1 MLGAFRLPEHEVSLE
16 KSTGFAPGAL
26 ARQERDDDDV
36 SDLDT
41 EATAP
46 KRVQAHNI
54 HEQLRLRICLL
65 DYQPGSMLRENDLA
79 AEFGVSRT
87 PVREALQRLAIEGL
101 VEIRNGVGTF
111 VTLLSPADLHDM
123 YKARIEISALLGR
136 IGLRPCTPADLAEVD
151 RLIVRTEKLKH
162 SFGIREYWDINHQLH
177 FVVSDLIT
185 NMAFRDVWDSF
196 YFKST
201 RVWYGLAQTMTDDA
215 TNLLTMEIA
224 DLRLAMRENDAE
236 AIGLIKRNYISYSF
250 QRVLR
255 RAAASTS

>member
-1 MLGAFRLPEHEVSLE
+1 M
-16 KSTGFAPGAL
+16 
-26 ARQERDDDDV
+26 
-36 SDLDT
+36 SDLET

-46 KRVQAHNI
+46 KRGQAHTI

-87 PVREALQRLAIEGL
+87 PIREALQRLAIEGL

-136 IGLRPCTPADLAEVD
+136 IGLRPCTSADLREIDGLV
-151 RLIVRTEKLKH
+151 IRTEKLKP

-177 FVVSDLIT
+177 FAVSDLIT
-185 NMAFRDVWDSF
+185 NIAFRDVWDSF

-201 RVWYGLAQTMTDDA
+201 RVWYELAQTMIDDA

-224 DLRLAMRENDAE
+224 DLRLAMQENDAE

-250 QRVLR
+250 QRIVNNTPAL
-255 RAAASTS
+255 